1 MAWLLHAVHTGRC
14 HTSLGSDGSVTPTL
28 PPPTNTHTLTHTAG
42 PVSSRN
48 IPAAWTRALTLA
60 DVLCEWKVYWFE
72 LTAFYCHFI
81 PGQLVNTAPLIFA
94 TFDHIGVDRLT
105 PKQIGL
111 FS

>member
-14 HTSLGSDGSVTPTL
+14 HTSLGSDGSVTP
-28 PPPTNTHTLTHTAG
+28 PHTNTHTLTHTAG

-81 PGQLVNTAPLIFA
+81 PGQLVNTTALIFA